1 MNGQRCD
8 AFVIF
13 HVYYMISIHRFFAV
27 IDAYDACMQFATI
40 FIYILL
46 HTTGMIPRDA
56 AHTLRPVIDAC
67 ADCMQFATFFI
78 YVLLH
83 TTGMISR
90 VAAYA

>member
-1 MNGQRCD
+1 M
-8 AFVIF
+8 
-13 HVYYMISIHRFFAV
+13 

-40 FIYILL
+40 FIY
-46 HTTGMIPRDA
+46 HTGMITRDA

-83 TTGMISR
+83 TQ
-90 VAAYA
+90 A